1 LGLGRR
7 FHSDLKVKVMLIYG
21 ASDIKVL
28 TLEQLKD
35 TGKSNSSE
43 YLVAHASYVYDLIS
57 TLVTR
62 TSGEHGIKQATIDQF
77 RMFATNARILGLESF
92 ADHFQNR
99 QQHLTEWLNGEG
111 VRRRHSSQRPIS
123 TPGVVQPKTQDRPEV
138 GKQPVL
144 KKPKNL

>member
-1 LGLGRR
+1 MGLGRR

-77 RMFATNARILGLESF
+77 KLFATNARTLGLESF

-99 QQHLTEWLNGEG
+99 QKHLTEWFNGEG

-123 TPGVVQPKTQDRPEV
+123 TPGVVQPKTQDSPEV